1 MTTKRKTLVKKEIT
15 LTGDALIAFIS
26 GTQTNI
32 GKQTFYNLPSEQRQS
47 LVDMHAP
54 VLQHARPF
62 YTLMMLS
69 SGINDVNK
77 ILIAWNLIEATMP
90 VNDTYTNPKGI
101 THSYSLQTWWE
112 NELILQSIEKMSVPR
127 TFEFFSMLQ
136 ENKVKNKRTM
146 YIIREFLRR
155 KHNSWPLWS
164 IKYRKDFKR
173 ILRHIHIK
181 TNVFDEKQVEMLTK
195 IWRYLKYNESDGCPQ
210 LILDYVAV
218 QNGDKD
224 KLAKLPATVAEGFMT
239 KFNMTTEEFWSLF
252 STKGGQFT
260 KKEQRTK
267 SKSVAKAG
275 VSTGFDMNKS
285 NLFDLLVYLKA
296 LDSLPMT
303 VTEVKKLLQ
312 KKAKEAANSIGFT
325 LDKTAVILDTS
336 KSMFGTKEQP
346 YHPMLR
352 GMAISLILKEVSTSF
367 KEYRTNDSKSL
378 FPKLMN
384 QSNYADSLIQA
395 LKEGHQTIVIVG
407 DGYENAPF
415 EGAAHQI
422 LFAYKKKIDNDNK
435 TMIIHFNPVFA
446 SESMDV
452 RSLSTLSQSIGVRD
466 IKGLNESMFL
476 AVAKHKPM
484 IALSKF
490 LGRLICLQT
499 DKAKSLM
506 PETVKAMIDQENIKV
521 IS

>member
-32 GKQTFYNLPSEQRQS
+32 GRQTFYNLPSEQRQA
-47 LVDMHAP
+47 LVDMHTP
-54 VLQHARPF
+54 ILQHARPF
-62 YTLMMLS
+62 YTLMILS
-69 SGINDVNK
+69 NGINDVNK
-77 ILIAWNLIEATMP
+77 TLIAWNLIEATAK
-90 VNDTYTNPKGI
+90 VDDTYTTSKGT

-112 NELILQSIEKMSVPR
+112 NEIILQSFEKMSIPR
-127 TFEFFSMLQ
+127 VFEFFSMLQ

-155 KHNSWPLWS
+155 KHSSWPLWA

-181 TNVFDEKQVEMLTK
+181 SNVFDERQVNELSK
-195 IWRYLKYNESDGCPQ
+195 IWRYLKYNESDNCPQ

-218 QNGDKD
+218 QNGDKE
-224 KLAKLPATVAEGFMT
+224 KLPKLPATVAEGFMT
-239 KFNMTTEEFWSLF
+239 KFNMTTEEFWGLF
-252 STKGGQFT
+252 SDKGGQFT
-260 KKEQRTK
+260 AKEKRTK
-267 SKSVAKAG
+267 AKSVAKAG
-275 VSTGFDMNKS
+275 ASTGFDMNKA
-285 NLFDLLVYLKA
+285 NLFDLLVYLNA

-303 VTEVKKLLQ
+303 VTEIKKLLAR
-312 KKAKEAANSIGFT
+312 KAKEAAKMIGFT
-325 LDKTAVILDTS
+325 LEKTAVILDTS

-367 KEYRTNDSKSL
+367 KEFRTNDSDSL
-378 FPKLMN
+378 FPKLKN
-384 QSNYADSLIQA
+384 QSNYADALIQT
-395 LKEGHQTIVIVG
+395 LKEEYTTIVLVG

-452 RSLSTLSQSIGVRD
+452 RSLSALSQSIGVRD
-466 IKGLNESMFL
+466 IKGLNEAMFL

-490 LGRLICLQT
+490 LGRLVNLQT
-499 DKAKSLM
+499 DRAKSLM
-506 PETVKAMIDQENIKV
+506 PETVKTMIAQENIKV